1 MKILPY
7 TDLMSHPNKKLENHL
22 KNVADFS
29 YDVFNFLEIENKELF
44 SNISFLIGL
53 THDFAKSTS
62 FFQTYLF
69 DHTKKE
75 NTQHSF
81 LSAIFTYYV
90 VKNYLDKNNIN
101 FESNL
106 SIISYIVVLAHHGNL
121 KDITK
126 LDDYNEKKINSKMV
140 LKQIEDLKSSDDN
153 LSKFYDDFEI
163 DFFRFFDEFDEI
175 SEEITDELLI
185 FSFEGNIDNYFYILL
200 FYSSLLDADK
210 MDASES
216 KRINRENIPGDIVD
230 IFKKNNLRDS
240 KDNINKTR
248 EEAYQEV
255 NGNIL
260 NMDLNER
267 ILSIEL
273 PTGIGKTFTGVS
285 AALKLKERIN
295 NELNF
300 NPRIIYS
307 LPFLTIV
314 DQNSDTISSILN
326 ESSLKGSNFLLNHN
340 HLSDMNYKS
349 NDLENYD
356 ISNSKILIEGWN
368 SEIIVTTFIQFFYSI
383 ISNKNKSLRKFHNIT
398 NSIILLDEIQSLPY
412 KYWKIINLF
421 FKKLAYEY
429 NCWIILMTAT
439 QPYIF
444 KENEIK
450 SLVDNVDY
458 YFNKFDRVNYN
469 FNLDSQNFEDFKKEF
484 VDKISNDSKNDYL
497 VVLNTINSS
506 KELYEFIKDYY
517 YSVMDYDIYL
527 DDCNGICYIGDDI
540 QLIYLSNNII
550 PKHRLEKINAI
561 KESNRQSI
569 VISTQLIEAGVDI
582 DVDIIYRDL
591 APLDSLVQ
599 TAGRCNR
606 SGNKEKGIVNVIS
619 LRNEN
624 GKSYSSF
631 IYDSLLLNKTKEV
644 LTSLNQISEKEFN
657 LAAAK
662 NYFKLIYNSGTQ
674 DDYLIKIIENLRFP
688 EIPSNFKLIEED
700 IQKVDVFVVINSEA
714 KLLFEKYNDIINN
727 YEGFDRNNE
736 FLKIKNKFYKY
747 VISVDETKIG
757 SANNLCN
764 DEIFYIG
771 ENDVF
776 RKYDLDTGF
785 KPEDDENP
793 FII

>member
-62 FFQTYLF
+62 FFQTYLS

-517 YSVMDYDIYL
+517 SVMDYDIYL

-727 YEGFDRNNE
+727 YKGFDRKNE

>member
-62 FFQTYLF
+62 FFQTYLS

-260 NMDLNER
+260 NMDLNEM

-326 ESSLKGSNFLLNHN
+326 ESNLKGSNFLLNHN

-349 NDLENYD
+349 NDLEEYN

-450 SLVDNVDY
+450 SLVDNVEY

-517 YSVMDYDIYL
+517 SVMDYDIYL

-561 KESNRQSI
+561 KESHRQSI

-606 SGNKEKGIVNVIS
+606 SGNKEKGVVNVIS
-619 LRNEN
+619 LKNEN

-674 DDYLIKIIENLRFP
+674 EDYLIKIIKNLRFP

-714 KLLFEKYNDIINN
+714 KLLFEKYKDIINN
-727 YEGFDRNNE
+727 YKGFNRKNE

-747 VISVDETKIG
+747 VISVDKTKIG
-757 SANNLCN
+757 STNLCN

>member
-1 MKILPY
+1 MISQNQP
-7 TDLMSHPNKKLENHL
+7 
-22 KNVADFS
+22 
-29 YDVFNFLEIENKELF
+29 LF
-44 SNISFLIGL
+44 FKHICL
-53 THDFAKSTS
+53 TI
-62 FFQTYLF
+62 Q
-69 DHTKKE
+69 KKE

-216 KRINRENIPGDIVD
+216 KRINRDNIPGDIVD

-326 ESSLKGSNFLLNHN
+326 ESNLKGSNFLLNHN

-349 NDLENYD
+349 NDLEEYN

-450 SLVDNVDY
+450 SLVDNVEY

-517 YSVMDYDIYL
+517 SVMDYDIYL

-561 KESNRQSI
+561 KESHRQSI

-606 SGNKEKGIVNVIS
+606 SGNKEKGVVNVIS
-619 LRNEN
+619 LKNEN

-674 DDYLIKIIENLRFP
+674 EDYLIKIIKNLRFP

-714 KLLFEKYNDIINN
+714 KLLFEKYKDIINN
-727 YEGFDRNNE
+727 YKGFNRKNE

-747 VISVDETKIG
+747 VISVDKTKIG
-757 SANNLCN
+757 STNLCN

>member
-62 FFQTYLF
+62 FFQTYLS

-163 DFFRFFDEFDEI
+163 DFLDFFDEFDEI

-230 IFKKNNLRDS
+230 IFKKKNNLRDS

-326 ESSLKGSNFLLNHN
+326 ESNLKGSNFLLNHN

-349 NDLENYD
+349 NDLEEYN

-450 SLVDNVDY
+450 SLVDNVEY

-484 VDKISNDSKNDYL
+484 VDKISNDLKNDYL

-506 KELYEFIKDYY
+506 KELYEFIKDY

-561 KESNRQSI
+561 KESHRQSI

-606 SGNKEKGIVNVIS
+606 SGNKEKGVVNVIS
-619 LRNEN
+619 LKNEN

-714 KLLFEKYNDIINN
+714 KLLFEKYNDLINN
-727 YEGFDRNNE
+727 YKGFDRKNE

-785 KPEDDENP
+785 KPENDENP

>member
-62 FFQTYLF
+62 FFQTYLS

-140 LKQIEDLKSSDDN
+140 LKQIEDLKSYDDN

-216 KRINRENIPGDIVD
+216 KRINRDNIPGDIVD

-326 ESSLKGSNFLLNHN
+326 ESNLKGSNFLLNHN

-349 NDLENYD
+349 NDLEEYN

-450 SLVDNVDY
+450 SLVDNVEY

-517 YSVMDYDIYL
+517 SVMDYDIYL

-561 KESNRQSI
+561 KESHRQSI

-606 SGNKEKGIVNVIS
+606 SGNKEKGVVNVIS
-619 LRNEN
+619 LKNEN

-674 DDYLIKIIENLRFP
+674 EDYLIKIIKNLRFP

-714 KLLFEKYNDIINN
+714 KLLFEKYKDIINN
-727 YEGFDRNNE
+727 YKGFNRKNE

-747 VISVDETKIG
+747 VISVDKTKIG
-757 SANNLCN
+757 STNLCN

>member
-62 FFQTYLF
+62 FFQTYLS

-175 SEEITDELLI
+175 SEEITDGLLI

-326 ESSLKGSNFLLNHN
+326 ESSLNGSNFLLNHN

-517 YSVMDYDIYL
+517 SVMDYDIYL

-619 LRNEN
+619 LKNEN

-727 YEGFDRNNE
+727 YKGFDRKNE

-747 VISVDETKIG
+747 VISVDETKMG

>member
-62 FFQTYLF
+62 FFQTYLS

-175 SEEITDELLI
+175 SEEITDGLLI

-326 ESSLKGSNFLLNHN
+326 ESSLNGSNFLLNHN

-484 VDKISNDSKNDYL
+484 VDKIINDSKNDYL

-506 KELYEFIKDYY
+506 KELYEFIKDY

-619 LRNEN
+619 LKNEN

-727 YEGFDRNNE
+727 YKGFDRKNE

>member
-1 MKILPY
+1 MPY

-62 FFQTYLF
+62 FFQTYLS

-175 SEEITDELLI
+175 SEGITDELLI

-326 ESSLKGSNFLLNHN
+326 ESNLKGSNFLLNHN

-349 NDLENYD
+349 NDLEEYN

-450 SLVDNVDY
+450 SLVDNVEY

-517 YSVMDYDIYL
+517 SVMDYDIYL

-561 KESNRQSI
+561 KESHRQSI

-606 SGNKEKGIVNVIS
+606 SGNKEKGVVNVIS
-619 LRNEN
+619 LKNEN

-674 DDYLIKIIENLRFP
+674 DDYLIKIIKNLRFP

-727 YEGFDRNNE
+727 YKGFNRKNE

-747 VISVDETKIG
+747 VISVDKTKIG
-757 SANNLCN
+757 STNLCN

>member
-29 YDVFNFLEIENKELF
+29 YDIFNFLEIENKELF

-53 THDFAKSTS
+53 THDFVKSTS
-62 FFQTYLF
+62 FFQTYLS

-175 SEEITDELLI
+175 SEEITDGLLI
-185 FSFEGNIDNYFYILL
+185 FSFEENIDNYFYILL

-326 ESSLKGSNFLLNHN
+326 ESSLNGSNFLLNHN

-517 YSVMDYDIYL
+517 SVMDYDIYL

-619 LRNEN
+619 LKNEN

-727 YEGFDRNNE
+727 YKGFDRKNE

>member
-62 FFQTYLF
+62 FFQTYLS

-517 YSVMDYDIYL
+517 SVMDYDIYL

-569 VISTQLIEAGVDI
+569 LISTQLIEAGVDI

>member
-1 MKILPY
+1 MPY

-62 FFQTYLF
+62 FFQTYLS

-216 KRINRENIPGDIVD
+216 KRINRDNIPGDIVD

-326 ESSLKGSNFLLNHN
+326 ESNLKGSNFLLNHN

-349 NDLENYD
+349 NDLEEYN

-450 SLVDNVDY
+450 SLVDNVEY

-517 YSVMDYDIYL
+517 SVMDYDIYL

-561 KESNRQSI
+561 KESHRQSI

-606 SGNKEKGIVNVIS
+606 SGNKEKGVVNVIS
-619 LRNEN
+619 LKNEN

-674 DDYLIKIIENLRFP
+674 EDYLIKIIKNLRFP

-714 KLLFEKYNDIINN
+714 KLLFEKYKDIINN
-727 YEGFDRNNE
+727 YKGFNRKNE

-747 VISVDETKIG
+747 VISVDKTKIG
-757 SANNLCN
+757 STNLCN

>member
-29 YDVFNFLEIENKELF
+29 YDIFNFLEIENKELF

-62 FFQTYLF
+62 FFQTYLS

-175 SEEITDELLI
+175 SEEITDGLLI

-255 NGNIL
+255 NENIL

-273 PTGIGKTFTGVS
+273 PTGIGKTFTGFS

-326 ESSLKGSNFLLNHN
+326 ESSLNGSNFLLNHN

-517 YSVMDYDIYL
+517 SVMDYDIYL

-619 LRNEN
+619 LKNEN

-727 YEGFDRNNE
+727 YKGFDRKNE

>member
-62 FFQTYLF
+62 FFQTYLS

-175 SEEITDELLI
+175 SEEITDGLLI

-326 ESSLKGSNFLLNHN
+326 ESSLNGSNFLLNHN

-517 YSVMDYDIYL
+517 SVMDYDIYL

-619 LRNEN
+619 LKNEN

-644 LTSLNQISEKEFN
+644 LTSLN
-657 LAAAK
+657 
-662 NYFKLIYNSGTQ
+662 
-674 DDYLIKIIENLRFP
+674 
-688 EIPSNFKLIEED
+688 
-700 IQKVDVFVVINSEA
+700 
-714 KLLFEKYNDIINN
+714 
-727 YEGFDRNNE
+727 
-736 FLKIKNKFYKY
+736 
-747 VISVDETKIG
+747 
-757 SANNLCN
+757 
-764 DEIFYIG
+764 
-771 ENDVF
+771 
-776 RKYDLDTGF
+776 
-785 KPEDDENP
+785 
-793 FII
+793 

>member
-62 FFQTYLF
+62 FFQTYLS

-175 SEEITDELLI
+175 SEEITDGLLI

-326 ESSLKGSNFLLNHN
+326 ESSLNGSNFLLNHN

-421 FKKLAYEY
+421 FKKLTYEY

-506 KELYEFIKDYY
+506 KELYEFIKDY

-619 LRNEN
+619 LKNEN

-727 YEGFDRNNE
+727 YKGFDRKNE

>member
-62 FFQTYLF
+62 FFQTYLS

-517 YSVMDYDIYL
+517 SVMDYDIYL

-606 SGNKEKGIVNVIS
+606 SGNKEKGVVNVIS
-619 LRNEN
+619 LKNEN

-674 DDYLIKIIENLRFP
+674 DDYLIKIIKNLRFP

-714 KLLFEKYNDIINN
+714 KLLFEKYKDIINN
-727 YEGFDRNNE
+727 YKGFNRKNE

-747 VISVDETKIG
+747 VISVDKTKIG
-757 SANNLCN
+757 STNLCN

>member
-62 FFQTYLF
+62 FFQTYLS

-326 ESSLKGSNFLLNHN
+326 ESSLNGSNFLLNHN
-340 HLSDMNYKS
+340 YLSDMNYKS

-517 YSVMDYDIYL
+517 SVMDYDIYL

-619 LRNEN
+619 LKNEN

-727 YEGFDRNNE
+727 YKGFDRKNE

>member
-1 MKILPY
+1 MPY

-62 FFQTYLF
+62 FFQTYLS

-216 KRINRENIPGDIVD
+216 KRINRDNIPGDIVD

-326 ESSLKGSNFLLNHN
+326 ESNLKGSNFLLNHN

-349 NDLENYD
+349 NDLEEYN

-450 SLVDNVDY
+450 SLVDNVEY

-517 YSVMDYDIYL
+517 SVMDYDIYL

-561 KESNRQSI
+561 KESHRQSI

-606 SGNKEKGIVNVIS
+606 SGNKEKGVVNVIF
-619 LRNEN
+619 LKNEN

-674 DDYLIKIIENLRFP
+674 DDYLIKIIKNLRFP

-727 YEGFDRNNE
+727 YEGFNRKNE

-747 VISVDETKIG
+747 VISVDKTKIG
-757 SANNLCN
+757 STNLCN

>member
-62 FFQTYLF
+62 FFQTYLS

-248 EEAYQEV
+248 EEAYHEV

-326 ESSLKGSNFLLNHN
+326 ESNLKGSNFLLNHN

-349 NDLENYD
+349 NDLEEYN

-421 FKKLAYEY
+421 FKKLVYEY

-450 SLVDNVDY
+450 SLVDNVEY

-484 VDKISNDSKNDYL
+484 VDKINNDSKNDYL

-506 KELYEFIKDYY
+506 KELYEFIKDY

-561 KESNRQSI
+561 KESHRQSI

-606 SGNKEKGIVNVIS
+606 SGNKEKGVVNVIS
-619 LRNEN
+619 LKNEN

-674 DDYLIKIIENLRFP
+674 DDYLIKIIKNLRFP

-736 FLKIKNKFYKY
+736 FLKIKNKFYQY
-747 VISVDETKIG
+747 VISVDEKKIG
-757 SANNLCN
+757 STNLCN
-764 DEIFYIG
+764 DELFYIG

>member
-62 FFQTYLF
+62 FFQTYLS

-326 ESSLKGSNFLLNHN
+326 ESSLNGSNFLLNHN
-340 HLSDMNYKS
+340 YLSDMNYKS

-450 SLVDNVDY
+450 SLVDNVEY

-517 YSVMDYDIYL
+517 SVMDYDIYL

-561 KESNRQSI
+561 KESHRQSI

-606 SGNKEKGIVNVIS
+606 SGNKEKGVVNVIS
-619 LRNEN
+619 LKNEN

-674 DDYLIKIIENLRFP
+674 EDYLIKIIKNLRFP

-714 KLLFEKYNDIINN
+714 KLLFEKYKDIINN
-727 YEGFDRNNE
+727 YKGFNRKNE

-747 VISVDETKIG
+747 VISVDKTKIG
-757 SANNLCN
+757 STNLCN

>member
-62 FFQTYLF
+62 FFQTYLS

-140 LKQIEDLKSSDDN
+140 LKQIKDLKSSDDN

-216 KRINRENIPGDIVD
+216 KRINRDNIPGDIVD

-326 ESSLKGSNFLLNHN
+326 ESNLKGSNFLLNHN

-349 NDLENYD
+349 NDLEEYN

-517 YSVMDYDIYL
+517 SVMDYDIYL
-527 DDCNGICYIGDDI
+527 DDCNGICYIEDDI

-619 LRNEN
+619 LKNEN

-727 YEGFDRNNE
+727 YKGFDRKNE

>member
-1 MKILPY
+1 MPY

-62 FFQTYLF
+62 FFQTYLS

-140 LKQIEDLKSSDDN
+140 LKQIEDLKSSDNN

-216 KRINRENIPGDIVD
+216 KRINRDNIPGDIVD

-326 ESSLKGSNFLLNHN
+326 ESNLKGSNFLLNHN

-349 NDLENYD
+349 NDLEEYN

-450 SLVDNVDY
+450 SLVDNVEY

-517 YSVMDYDIYL
+517 SVMDYDIYL

-561 KESNRQSI
+561 KESHRQSI

-606 SGNKEKGIVNVIS
+606 SGNKEKGVVNVIS
-619 LRNEN
+619 LKNEN

-674 DDYLIKIIENLRFP
+674 EDYLIKIIKNLRFP

-714 KLLFEKYNDIINN
+714 KLLFEKYKDIINN
-727 YEGFDRNNE
+727 YKGFNRKNE

-747 VISVDETKIG
+747 VISVDKTKIG
-757 SANNLCN
+757 STNLCN

>member
-62 FFQTYLF
+62 FFQTYLS

-175 SEEITDELLI
+175 SEEITDGLLI

-326 ESSLKGSNFLLNHN
+326 ESSLNGSNFLLNHN

-484 VDKISNDSKNDYL
+484 VDKMDNGIDTEIARGGTNISGGQKQRLSIARAVAREPEIYIFDDTFSALDYKTDRILRKTLKEETAGITTFIVAHRLSTIQNADLILVMNDGNIIEQGTHVSLYAQKGFYYNLYNSQFSKN
-497 VVLNTINSS
+497 
-506 KELYEFIKDYY
+506 
-517 YSVMDYDIYL
+517 
-527 DDCNGICYIGDDI
+527 
-540 QLIYLSNNII
+540 
-550 PKHRLEKINAI
+550 
-561 KESNRQSI
+561 
-569 VISTQLIEAGVDI
+569 
-582 DVDIIYRDL
+582 
-591 APLDSLVQ
+591 
-599 TAGRCNR
+599 
-606 SGNKEKGIVNVIS
+606 
-619 LRNEN
+619 
-624 GKSYSSF
+624 
-631 IYDSLLLNKTKEV
+631 
-644 LTSLNQISEKEFN
+644 
-657 LAAAK
+657 
-662 NYFKLIYNSGTQ
+662 
-674 DDYLIKIIENLRFP
+674 
-688 EIPSNFKLIEED
+688 
-700 IQKVDVFVVINSEA
+700 
-714 KLLFEKYNDIINN
+714 
-727 YEGFDRNNE
+727 
-736 FLKIKNKFYKY
+736 
-747 VISVDETKIG
+747 
-757 SANNLCN
+757 
-764 DEIFYIG
+764 
-771 ENDVF
+771 
-776 RKYDLDTGF
+776 
-785 KPEDDENP
+785 
-793 FII
+793 

>member
-29 YDVFNFLEIENKELF
+29 YDIFNFLEIENKELF

-53 THDFAKSTS
+53 THDFVKSTS
-62 FFQTYLF
+62 FFQTYLS

-175 SEEITDELLI
+175 SEEITDGLLI
-185 FSFEGNIDNYFYILL
+185 FSFEENIDNYFYILL

-326 ESSLKGSNFLLNHN
+326 ESSLNGSNFLLNHN

-517 YSVMDYDIYL
+517 SVMDYDIYL

-561 KESNRQSI
+561 KESHRQSI

-606 SGNKEKGIVNVIS
+606 SGNKEKGVVNVIS
-619 LRNEN
+619 LKNEN

-674 DDYLIKIIENLRFP
+674 DDYLIKIIKNLRFP

-727 YEGFDRNNE
+727 YKGFNRKNE

-747 VISVDETKIG
+747 VISVDKTKIG
-757 SANNLCN
+757 STNLCN

>member
-62 FFQTYLF
+62 FFQTYLS

-175 SEEITDELLI
+175 SEEITDGLLI

-326 ESSLKGSNFLLNHN
+326 ESSLNGSNFLLNHN
-340 HLSDMNYKS
+340 HLSDMNY
-349 NDLENYD
+349 ENYD

-517 YSVMDYDIYL
+517 SVMDYDIYL

-561 KESNRQSI
+561 KESHRQSI

-606 SGNKEKGIVNVIS
+606 SGNKEKGVVNVIS
-619 LRNEN
+619 LKNEN

-674 DDYLIKIIENLRFP
+674 DDYLIKIIKNLRFP

-727 YEGFDRNNE
+727 YKGFNRKNE

-747 VISVDETKIG
+747 VISVDKTKIG
-757 SANNLCN
+757 STNLCN

>member
-1 MKILPY
+1 MPY

-62 FFQTYLF
+62 FFQTYLS

-126 LDDYNEKKINSKMV
+126 LDDYNEKKVNSKMV

-314 DQNSDTISSILN
+314 DQNSETISSILN

-349 NDLENYD
+349 NDLENYN

-412 KYWKIINLF
+412 KYWEIINLF

-450 SLVDNVDY
+450 SLVDNVEY

-517 YSVMDYDIYL
+517 SVMDYDIYL

-561 KESNRQSI
+561 KESHRQSI

-606 SGNKEKGIVNVIS
+606 SGNKEKGVVNVIS
-619 LRNEN
+619 LKNEN

-674 DDYLIKIIENLRFP
+674 NDYLIKIIENLRFP

-727 YEGFDRNNE
+727 YKGFDRKNE

>member
-62 FFQTYLF
+62 FFQTYLS

-349 NDLENYD
+349 NDLENYN

-506 KELYEFIKDYY
+506 KELYEFIKDY

>member
-62 FFQTYLF
+62 FFQTYLS

-326 ESSLKGSNFLLNHN
+326 ESSLNGSNFLLNHN
-340 HLSDMNYKS
+340 YLSDMNYKS

-517 YSVMDYDIYL
+517 SVMDYDIYL

-550 PKHRLEKINAI
+550 PKHRLEKINVI

-619 LRNEN
+619 LKNEN

-727 YEGFDRNNE
+727 YKGFDRKNE

>member
-1 MKILPY
+1 MPY

-62 FFQTYLF
+62 FFQTYLS

-326 ESSLKGSNFLLNHN
+326 ESSLNGSNFLLNHN

-356 ISNSKILIEGWN
+356 ISNSKILMEGWN
-368 SEIIVTTFIQFFYSI
+368 SEIIVTTFIQFFYII

-517 YSVMDYDIYL
+517 SVMDYDIYL

-619 LRNEN
+619 LKNEN

-727 YEGFDRNNE
+727 YKGFDRKNE

>member
-62 FFQTYLF
+62 FFQTYLS

-126 LDDYNEKKINSKMV
+126 LDDYNEKKVNSKMV

-326 ESSLKGSNFLLNHN
+326 EFSLKGSNFLLNHN

-349 NDLENYD
+349 NDLENYN

-383 ISNKNKSLRKFHNIT
+383 ISNKNKFLRKFHNIT

-412 KYWKIINLF
+412 KYWEIINLF

-450 SLVDNVDY
+450 SLVDNVEY

-517 YSVMDYDIYL
+517 SVMDYDIYL

-561 KESNRQSI
+561 KESHRQSI

-606 SGNKEKGIVNVIS
+606 SGNKEKGVVNVIS
-619 LRNEN
+619 LKNEN

-674 DDYLIKIIENLRFP
+674 NDYLIKIIENLRFP

-727 YEGFDRNNE
+727 YKGFDRKNE

>member
-1 MKILPY
+1 MPY

-62 FFQTYLF
+62 FFQTYLS

-326 ESSLKGSNFLLNHN
+326 ESNLKGSNFLLNHN

-349 NDLENYD
+349 NDLEEYN

-421 FKKLAYEY
+421 FKKLVYEY

-450 SLVDNVDY
+450 SLVDNVEY

-517 YSVMDYDIYL
+517 SVMDYDIYL

-561 KESNRQSI
+561 KESHRQSI

-606 SGNKEKGIVNVIS
+606 SGNKEKGVVNVIS
-619 LRNEN
+619 LKNEN

-674 DDYLIKIIENLRFP
+674 DDYLIKIIKNLRFP

-736 FLKIKNKFYKY
+736 FLKIKNKFYQY
-747 VISVDETKIG
+747 VISVDEKKIG
-757 SANNLCN
+757 STNLCN
-764 DEIFYIG
+764 DELFYIG

>member
-62 FFQTYLF
+62 FFQTYLS

-326 ESSLKGSNFLLNHN
+326 ESSLNGSNFLLNHN

-517 YSVMDYDIYL
+517 SVMDYDIYL

-619 LRNEN
+619 LKNEN

-727 YEGFDRNNE
+727 YKGFDRKNE

-764 DEIFYIG
+764 DEIFYID

>member
-1 MKILPY
+1 MPY

-62 FFQTYLF
+62 FFQTYLS

-175 SEEITDELLI
+175 SEEITDGLLI

-326 ESSLKGSNFLLNHN
+326 ESSLNGSNFLLNHN

-517 YSVMDYDIYL
+517 SVMDYDIYL
-527 DDCNGICYIGDDI
+527 DDCNGICYIEDDI

-619 LRNEN
+619 LKNEN

-727 YEGFDRNNE
+727 YKGFDRKNE

>member
-62 FFQTYLF
+62 FFQTYLS

-326 ESSLKGSNFLLNHN
+326 ESSLNGSNFLLNHN

-356 ISNSKILIEGWN
+356 ISNSKILIESWN

-517 YSVMDYDIYL
+517 SVMDYDIYL

-619 LRNEN
+619 LKNEN

-727 YEGFDRNNE
+727 YKGFDRKNE

>member
-62 FFQTYLF
+62 FFQTYLS

-517 YSVMDYDIYL
+517 SVMDYDIYL

-727 YEGFDRNNE
+727 YKGFDRKNE

-776 RKYDLDTGF
+776 RKYDLDIGF

>member
-1 MKILPY
+1 
-7 TDLMSHPNKKLENHL
+7 
-22 KNVADFS
+22 
-29 YDVFNFLEIENKELF
+29 
-44 SNISFLIGL
+44 
-53 THDFAKSTS
+53 
-62 FFQTYLF
+62 
-69 DHTKKE
+69 
-75 NTQHSF
+75 
-81 LSAIFTYYV
+81 
-90 VKNYLDKNNIN
+90 
-101 FESNL
+101 
-106 SIISYIVVLAHHGNL
+106 
-121 KDITK
+121 
-126 LDDYNEKKINSKMV
+126 MV

-175 SEEITDELLI
+175 SEEITDGLLI

-326 ESSLKGSNFLLNHN
+326 ESSLNGSNFLLNHN

-517 YSVMDYDIYL
+517 SVMDYDIYL

-550 PKHRLEKINAI
+550 PKHRLEK
-561 KESNRQSI
+561 
-569 VISTQLIEAGVDI
+569 LM
-582 DVDIIYRDL
+582 L
-591 APLDSLVQ
+591 
-599 TAGRCNR
+599 
-606 SGNKEKGIVNVIS
+606 
-619 LRNEN
+619 LRNQTD
-624 GKSYSSF
+624 KV
-631 IYDSLLLNKTKEV
+631 LL
-644 LTSLNQISEKEFN
+644 
-657 LAAAK
+657 
-662 NYFKLIYNSGTQ
+662 
-674 DDYLIKIIENLRFP
+674 YLL
-688 EIPSNFKLIEED
+688 S
-700 IQKVDVFVVINSEA
+700 
-714 KLLFEKYNDIINN
+714 
-727 YEGFDRNNE
+727 
-736 FLKIKNKFYKY
+736 
-747 VISVDETKIG
+747 
-757 SANNLCN
+757 
-764 DEIFYIG
+764 
-771 ENDVF
+771 
-776 RKYDLDTGF
+776 
-785 KPEDDENP
+785 
-793 FII
+793 

>member
-62 FFQTYLF
+62 FFQTYLS

-326 ESSLKGSNFLLNHN
+326 ESNLKGSNFLLNHN

-349 NDLENYD
+349 NDLEEYN

-421 FKKLAYEY
+421 FKKLVYEY

-450 SLVDNVDY
+450 SLVDNVEY

-517 YSVMDYDIYL
+517 SVMDYDIYL

-561 KESNRQSI
+561 KESHRQSI

-606 SGNKEKGIVNVIS
+606 SGNKEKGVVNVIS
-619 LRNEN
+619 LKNEN

-674 DDYLIKIIENLRFP
+674 DDYLIKIIKNLRFP

-736 FLKIKNKFYKY
+736 FLKIKNKFYQY
-747 VISVDETKIG
+747 VISVDEKKIG
-757 SANNLCN
+757 STNLCN
-764 DEIFYIG
+764 DELFYIG

>member
-62 FFQTYLF
+62 FFQTYLS

-326 ESSLKGSNFLLNHN
+326 ESNLKGSNFLLNHN

-349 NDLENYD
+349 NDLEEYN

-450 SLVDNVDY
+450 SLVDNVEY

-517 YSVMDYDIYL
+517 SVMDYDIYL

-561 KESNRQSI
+561 KESHRQSI

-606 SGNKEKGIVNVIS
+606 SGNKEKGVVNVIS
-619 LRNEN
+619 LKNEN

-674 DDYLIKIIENLRFP
+674 DDYLIKIIKNLRFP

-727 YEGFDRNNE
+727 YKGFNRKNE

-747 VISVDETKIG
+747 VISVDKTKIG
-757 SANNLCN
+757 STNLCN

>member
-62 FFQTYLF
+62 FFQTYLS

-126 LDDYNEKKINSKMV
+126 LDDYNEKKVNSKMV

-326 ESSLKGSNFLLNHN
+326 EFSLKGSNFLLNHN

-349 NDLENYD
+349 NDLENYN

-412 KYWKIINLF
+412 KYWEIINLF

-450 SLVDNVDY
+450 SLVDNVEY

-517 YSVMDYDIYL
+517 SVMDYDIYL

-561 KESNRQSI
+561 KESHRQSI

-606 SGNKEKGIVNVIS
+606 SGNKEKGVVNVIS
-619 LRNEN
+619 LKNEN

-674 DDYLIKIIENLRFP
+674 NDYLIKIIENLRFP

-727 YEGFDRNNE
+727 YKGFDRKNE